1 MTSEWGISLVKDP
14 KLSINIPFH
23 EKCWLNLP
31 GGGFDEFGCCFSPWP
46 RHRAIT
52 AQPTSLSA
60 GWESPQHPKSAAR
73 SLMGQGWAW
82 ARQQELHKLR
92 SYISSLFIR
101 TWNNR
106 WGKFRTKGYY
116 VLAFISVH
124 WLSLCCF
131 MCAMKGQIK
140 THFSFMSILFLFF
153 NYLSSYCI
161 AATDGTLKMNSL
173 FGNCMLCSL
182 FLPSKMTM

>member
-1 MTSEWGISLVKDP
+1 MSLGVVSP
-14 KLSINIPFH
+14 LGQGTEPSQPSPPHLQQGGRALSTPN
-23 EKCWLNLP
+23 LLP
-31 GGGFDEFGCCFSPWP
+31 GAWWG
-46 RHRAIT
+46 RAE
-52 AQPTSLSA
+52 P
-60 GWESPQHPKSAAR
+60 
-73 SLMGQGWAW
+73 GQGS
-82 ARQQELHKLR
+82 R
-92 SYISSLFIR
+92 SCTNSDLTSPLLFIR

-140 THFSFMSILFLFF
+140 THFSFVSILFLFF

-161 AATDGTLKMNSL
+161 AATDGTLKINSF

>member
-1 MTSEWGISLVKDP
+1 MLVVPFAKPWGHHSPAPAGWDPSDP
-14 KLSINIPFH
+14 K
-23 EKCWLNLP
+23 
-31 GGGFDEFGCCFSPWP
+31 
-46 RHRAIT
+46 A
-52 AQPTSLSA
+52 
-60 GWESPQHPKSAAR
+60 AAR
-73 SLMGQGWAW
+73 SLAWHSWAW
-82 ARQQELHKLR
+82 ARQQELHKLP
-92 SYISSLFIR
+92 SQSSSFLIR

-106 WGKFRTKGYY
+106 WGKFRSNSYY

-140 THFSFMSILFLFF
+140 THFSFLSILFLFF

-173 FGNCMLCSL
+173 FGNCILCSL
-182 FLPSKMTM
+182 FLPSKMTK

>member
-1 MTSEWGISLVKDP
+1 MGD
-14 KLSINIPFH
+14 LSGKGSQTIQQYPCH
-23 EKCWLNLP
+23 EKHWLTLP
-31 GGGFDEFGCCFSPWP
+31 GVAFMSCDVGCPLCQVMGPPQPSPSRVGP
-46 RHRAIT
+46 LRPQSCCQEPGM
-52 AQPTSLSA
+52 AQLSP
-60 GWESPQHPKSAAR
+60 GK
-73 SLMGQGWAW
+73 
-82 ARQQELHKLR
+82 QQELHKLP
-92 SYISSLFIR
+92 SQSSSFLIR

-106 WGKFRTKGYY
+106 WGKFRSNSYY

-140 THFSFMSILFLFF
+140 THFSFLSILFLFF

-173 FGNCMLCSL
+173 FGNCILCSL
-182 FLPSKMTM
+182 FLPSKMTK